1 MRLYSDYTP
10 LITHAD
16 EEDSLFCSVCGREI
30 HYAQDS
36 YSSGNETV
44 CNDDGCMDAFYEN
57 NADQMLVDFAEEMN
71 MREEAKNWFYDN
83 L

>member
-10 LITHAD
+10 LGKSTN
-16 EEDSLFCSVCGREI
+16 EDDCIFCSVCGREI
-30 HYAQDS
+30 HYAQES

-44 CNDDGCMDAFYEN
+44 CNDDSCMDAFYEN
-57 NADQMLVDFAEEMN
+57 NADQMLVDFENEMS
-71 MREEAKNWFYDN
+71 MREEAKEWFFKN